1 MNSNFDLNIDN
12 YKLRELE
19 EIFDL
24 PPNYDL
30 LIIDIK
36 EETLK
41 QNIMSDNAV
50 KPDIKQQTMQFISQ
64 AKDAILKK
72 MKKIEHVV
80 GDAYNANF
88 NLQQV
93 AIVNNEGSNFVQE
106 RDSKPYVSSYPGEFF
121 PGIINPIKK
130 RTTRQTLNIDTRF
143 RENYYSSQSSN
154 FHVDLPLKLSSILTM
169 QLTAIELPTS
179 FYVISKQL
187 NNYFFQ
193 ISANDESAIIT
204 IPNGTYNT
212 SDLIV
217 YLNSELALLTSTT
230 YLKNLCFVVNLTN
243 SASGSGQILVGVQS
257 SYTGTLFDFTLNFQ
271 ADDKGNPDYS
281 TPLPLKF
288 GWLLG
293 FRNGIYENN
302 SSYLTEGVVD
312 LSGPRYVYLSVDD
325 YNNNVNN
332 GFYSAFNSSLLNKN
346 ILARISLGASNSF
359 SVMSENNLSLITYPR
374 QYFGPVD
381 IQKMNIQLL
390 DEYGRVLDLNNMDF
404 SFCLTFETVYDI

>member
-50 KPDIKQQTMQFISQ
+50 NPDIKQKTMQFISQ
-64 AKDAILKK
+64 AKDVILKK

-80 GDAYNANF
+80 SDAYNANF

-93 AIVNNEGSNFVQE
+93 AIVNNECSNFVQE
-106 RDSKPYVSSYPGEFF
+106 RESKPYVSSYPGEFF

-130 RTTRQTLNIDTRF
+130 RTTRKTLNIDTRF

-154 FHVDLPLKLSSILTM
+154 FHLDLPLKMSSILTM

-187 NNYFFQ
+187 NNNFFQ
-193 ISANDESAIIT
+193 ISANDESEIIT
-204 IPNGTYNT
+204 IANGTYTT

-217 YLNSELALLTSTT
+217 YLNSKLALLTSTT
-230 YLKNLCFVVNLTN
+230 YLKNICFVVNLTN
-243 SASGSGQILVGVQS
+243 STSGSGQVLVGIQS
-257 SYTGTLFDFTLNFQ
+257 SYTGTVFDFALNFQ
-271 ADDKGNPDYS
+271 ADNKGNPDYN

-302 SSYLTEGVVD
+302 SSYLTEGVID

-346 ILARISLGASNSF
+346 ILARVSLGASNSF
-359 SVMSENNLSLITYPR
+359 SVLSENNLSLITYPR